1 VKRVRICVYI
11 ITIIVVFSISMLFVL
26 KTYNEKL
33 IEKIDSAL
41 LSWQNNEIETAL
53 NKVDDVNS
61 YWETYYKGIS
71 FIIQSDKI
79 EHLNSCIAKL
89 KPLLETE
96 NDEFYAECESIKFG
110 IRMILDSSIPKLHS
124 VF

>member
-1 VKRVRICVYI
+1 MYAIR
-11 ITIIVVFSISMLFVL
+11 
-26 KTYNEKL
+26 
-33 IEKIDSAL
+33 
-41 LSWQNNEIETAL
+41 
-53 NKVDDVNS
+53 S
-61 YWETYYKGIS
+61 YY
-71 FIIQSDKI
+71 DKI

>member
-1 VKRVRICVYI
+1 
-11 ITIIVVFSISMLFVL
+11 MLFVL

-61 YWETYYKGIS
+61 YWETYYKGI
-71 FIIQSDKI
+71 
-79 EHLNSCIAKL
+79 
-89 KPLLETE
+89 
-96 NDEFYAECESIKFG
+96 
-110 IRMILDSSIPKLHS
+110 
-124 VF
+124 V